1 MTTVTAAAGSHLA
14 MVVVV
19 VVAVAVVM
27 VVVVVV
33 ATTMGLMVLQ
43 LTASADAI
51 ERDRGMLRV
60 CVLRIGLSDA
70 PSVCPVACGGVCAR
84 RSSALCC
91 VCSVAT
97 GIVCQVGFVW
107 AAVTEEGRPSG
118 ARSEKRV
125 CP

>member
-1 MTTVTAAAGSHLA
+1 MATVTAAAGSHLA

-19 VVAVAVVM
+19 AVAVGVVM
-27 VVVVVV
+27 VVA

-51 ERDRGMLRV
+51 EHDRGMLRV

-70 PSVCPVACGGVCAR
+70 PSVCPVACGGVCVR

-97 GIVCQVGFVW
+97 GFVCQVGFVW
-107 AAVTEEGRPSG
+107 AAVTEEW
-118 ARSEKRV
+118 
-125 CP
+125 